1 MEEPMLISER
11 FFVWAALG
19 ATVALT
25 VFVAVAHANVPRGWI
40 LVGTKA
46 ANYEVLQ
53 DVEQSYQGH
62 LSVALKS
69 KQSKVDGFGT
79 LMQSIQ
85 AEQYRGKKIRF
96 GGMVKSDEVVDWA
109 GLWMRIDRG
118 KDVVAFD
125 NNMQNRA
132 IKGTAAWQRYEVV
145 LDVPKDATSIS
156 FGVLLTGGG
165 EVWLNSAK
173 FDIVGD
179 DAPVTGWGE
188 SPVPNASVNLEF
200 TE

>member
-1 MEEPMLISER
+1 MEGPMLISKR

-125 NNMQNRA
+125 NMQNRA

-188 SPVPNASVNLEF
+188 SPVPNAPVNLEF